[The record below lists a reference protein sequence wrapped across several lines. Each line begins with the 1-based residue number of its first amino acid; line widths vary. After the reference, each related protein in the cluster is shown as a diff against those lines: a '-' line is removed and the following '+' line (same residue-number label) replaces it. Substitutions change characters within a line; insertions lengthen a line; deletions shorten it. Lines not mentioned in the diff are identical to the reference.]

1 MSFTLIQKDTGTKAR
16 LGRLETGHGVIE
28 TPTFM
33 PVGTQGSVK
42 TLSPKELK
50 EADSQIILGN
60 AYHLYLRP
68 GLEII
73 KNAGGLHKFIS
84 WDKPI
89 LTDSG
94 GYQIFSLAGFRKIK
108 DEGVEFQSHLDGSRH
123 FLTPEKVIEI
133 ENVLDSDIMMPL
145 DECAPYPCDHKHAK
159 TAMERTTYWARRSKA
174 VYGNR
179 FAGCANRA
187 PHTANQQLLFGII
200 QGATYEDLRRQSARE
215 IVETGFDGY
224 ALGGLSV
231 GEPKDSRYNIIS
243 STAGFMPELSP
254 RYLMG
259 LGTPEDILE
268 AVRLGMDMFDCVIPT
283 RYGRNGTAFTSEGK
297 IVIRN
302 GLYAQ
307 DLSPLDRV
315 CDCYTCSNFSRSY
328 IRHLFNVEEILGLH
342 LVSYH
347 NIYFYNR
354 LLKSIRQAIKENRLK
369 EFSLS
374 QAYDY

>member
-1 MSFTLIQKDTGTKAR
+1 MPFTLIHKDTSTKAR
-16 LGRLETGHGVIE
+16 LGRLETAHGVIE

-123 FLTPEKVIEI
+123 FLTPEKVMEI
-133 ENVLDSDIMMPL
+133 ENVLGSDIMMPL
-145 DECAPYPCDHKHAK
+145 DECAPYPCDRKHAQ
-159 TAMERTTYWARRSKA
+159 TAMQRTTYWARRSKA
-174 VYGNR
+174 VVR
-179 FAGCANRA
+179 R
-187 PHTANQQLLFGII
+187 PSSVVRHQLLFGII
-200 QGATYEDLRRQSARE
+200 QGATYEELRKQSAQE

-243 STAGFMPELSP
+243 STVGFMPEDSP

-268 AVRLGMDMFDCVIPT
+268 AVKLGMDMFDCVIPT

-302 GLYAQ
+302 GLYAR
-307 DLSPLDRV
+307 DLGPLDRA
-315 CDCYTCSNFSRSY
+315 CDCYACKNFSRSY
-328 IRHLFNVEEILGLH
+328 LRHLFNVEEILGLH
-342 LVSYH
+342 LVSFH

-354 LLKSIRQAIKENRLK
+354 LLKSIRQAIKENKLK
-369 EFSLS
+369 DFSFS
-374 QAYDY
+374 QVYAH

>member
-1 MSFTLIQKDTGTKAR
+1 MSFTLIHKDTSTKAR

-133 ENVLDSDIMMPL
+133 ENVLGSDIMMPL

-159 TAMERTTYWARRSKA
+159 TAMERTTYWARRSVSVVRRQSSVVRK
-174 VYGNR
+174 
-179 FAGCANRA
+179 
-187 PHTANQQLLFGII
+187 QLLFGII
-200 QGATYEDLRRQSARE
+200 QGATYEDLRRQSAQE

-224 ALGGLSV
+224 AMGGLSV

-243 STAGFMPELSP
+243 YTADFMPELFP

-268 AVRLGMDMFDCVIPT
+268 AVKMGMDMFDCVIPT
-283 RYGRNGTAFTSEGK
+283 RYGRNGTAFTSLGK

-302 GLYAQ
+302 GLYSQ
-307 DLSPLDRV
+307 DLGPLDRA

-328 IRHLFNVEEILGLH
+328 LRHLFNVEEILGLH

-354 LLKSIRQAIKENRLK
+354 LLKSIRQAIKENRLNG
-369 EFSLS
+369 FSLS
-374 QAYDY
+374 QAYAH

>member
-1 MSFTLIQKDTGTKAR
+1 
-16 LGRLETGHGVIE
+16 
-28 TPTFM
+28 M

-133 ENVLDSDIMMPL
+133 ENVLGSDIMMPL

-159 TAMERTTYWARRSKA
+159 TAMERTTYWARRSKSA
-174 VYGNR
+174 VGCR
-179 FAGCANRA
+179 LSAGQKAA
-187 PHTANQQLLFGII
+187 VGPPIAQAADSKQLLFGII
-200 QGATYEDLRRQSARE
+200 QGATYEDLRRQSAQE
-215 IVETGFDGY
+215 IVEISFDGY

-243 STAGFMPELSP
+243 FTVDFMPELSA

-259 LGTPEDILE
+259 LGTPEDILA
-268 AVRLGMDMFDCVIPT
+268 AVKLGMDMFDCVIPT

-307 DLSPLDRV
+307 DLDPLDRA
-315 CDCYTCSNFSRSY
+315 CDCYTCKNFSRSY

-342 LVSYH
+342 LVSFH
-347 NIYFYNR
+347 NIYFYNH
-354 LLKSIRQAIKENRLK
+354 LLKSIRQAIRENRLK
-369 EFSLS
+369 DFSLS
-374 QAYDY
+374 QVYDH